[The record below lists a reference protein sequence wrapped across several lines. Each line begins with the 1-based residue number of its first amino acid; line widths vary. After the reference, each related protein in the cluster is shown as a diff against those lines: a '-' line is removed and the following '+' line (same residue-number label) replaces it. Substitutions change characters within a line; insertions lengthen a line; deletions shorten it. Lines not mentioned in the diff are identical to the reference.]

1 MNFTHQHIIKYN
13 SVFVHHSNIIIEMEF
28 CISSLSNV
36 TKQIS
41 KQFHVTQTKKI
52 IFTSHDIIHRDIKPR
67 KYFH

>member
-1 MNFTHQHIIKYN
+1 MNFAHPHIIKYN

-52 IFTSHDIIHRDIKPR
+52 IFTCS
-67 KYFH
+67 